1 MADDGDVL
9 KAEQG
14 GSAVFGVVHHFGE
27 ASERG
32 LGQQAA
38 ELGQEA
44 GIEQFALEHAA
55 QGQAQPFAE
64 LQGHVADET
73 VADGHVHFAC
83 EEIAPFDIAAEIEVL
98 SHFEQLVR
106 LFHLA
111 VALAFLFADAEK
123 AHAGGFLIEDVPGEG
138 VAHQAELKDVIGLA
152 IDGGTHVQ
160 QDDGFL
166 FRGEERRE
174 GGAFHAGDAAHDE
187 HAARDGG
194 SGVTRADNALGRA
207 VAHKAAG
214 DLDGGVLLPAQDVR
228 RLFVHARDFGGMDD
242 FQIHPRGGES
252 VQFAVKCSLVPDKEN
267 FGSGLAGGL
276 NRSGDDHGRT
286 EIASHG
292 VDGDNGLIA
301 AHRRSS
307 ARRPDDRGRC
317 RSWGRQ
323 RGEPWGLRRC
333 STQRW
338 GWPRDRGTGAY
349 PSWNETSYF
358 AVRP

>member
-1 MADDGDVL
+1 ML
-9 KAEQG
+9 SSIK
-14 GSAVFGVVHHFGE
+14 
-27 ASERG
+27 
-32 LGQQAA
+32 
-38 ELGQEA
+38 
-44 GIEQFALEHAA
+44 HANKS
-55 QGQAQPFAE
+55 Q
-64 LQGHVADET
+64 
-73 VADGHVHFAC
+73 
-83 EEIAPFDIAAEIEVL
+83 VL
-98 SHFEQLVR
+98 SGRFSNYFVNLFLRIPKSQYCDPACTNAGALCSIDKLRLPLHNKSTETYSNRQSLRASCFCLHFPFSRWSCTPL
-106 LFHLA
+106 
-111 VALAFLFADAEK
+111 
-123 AHAGGFLIEDVPGEG
+123 
-138 VAHQAELKDVIGLA
+138 
-152 IDGGTHVQ
+152 
-160 QDDGFL
+160 
-166 FRGEERRE
+166 
-174 GGAFHAGDAAHDE
+174 
-187 HAARDGG
+187 
-194 SGVTRADNALGRA
+194 
-207 VAHKAAG
+207 
-214 DLDGGVLLPAQDVR
+214 LLPAQDVR

-286 EIASHG
+286 KIASHG

-338 GWPRDRGTGAY
+338 GWPRDRGTGAF